1 MPLYLYQ
8 AAYTPESLA
17 AQMKKPADRFAT
29 VAKQVKSAGVKF
41 VTGGFSFGEHDI
53 TLVMDA
59 PDDSTAAA
67 VAIAIGAGG
76 AVRNAKTTRLMS
88 GAEYV
93 EALTKAAN
101 IGYKPAK

>member
-8 AAYTPESLA
+8 AAYTAESLA

-41 VTGGFSFGEHDI
+41 VTGGFNFGEHDI
-53 TLVMDA
+53 TLIMDA

-93 EALTKAAN
+93 EALKKAASL
-101 IGYKPAK
+101 GYKPAK

>member
-8 AAYTPESLA
+8 AAYTAESLA
-17 AQMKKPADRFAT
+17 AQMKNPSDRFAT
-29 VAKQVKSAGVKF
+29 VSKQVESSGVKF

-53 TLVMDA
+53 TLVMEA
-59 PDDSTAAA
+59 PDDTSAAA

-88 GAEYV
+88 GAEYID
-93 EALTKAAN
+93 ALKKAAK

>member
-8 AAYTPESLA
+8 AAYTAESLA
-17 AQMKKPADRFAT
+17 AQINKPADRFST

-59 PDDSTAAA
+59 PDDATAAA

-76 AVRNAKTTRLMS
+76 AVRSAKTTRLMS

-93 EALTKAAN
+93 EALKKAAT

>member
-8 AAYTPESLA
+8 AAYTAESLA
-17 AQMKKPADRFAT
+17 AQMKNPSDRFAT
-29 VAKQVKSAGVKF
+29 VGKQVKSAGVKF

-59 PDDSTAAA
+59 PDDATAAA
-67 VAIAIGAGG
+67 VALAIGAGG

-88 GAEYV
+88 GAEYI
-93 EALTKAAN
+93 EALKKAAT

>member
-1 MPLYLYQ
+1 M
-8 AAYTPESLA
+8 
-17 AQMKKPADRFAT
+17 
-29 VAKQVKSAGVKF
+29 
-41 VTGGFSFGEHDI
+41 TGGFSFGEYDI

-59 PDDSTAAA
+59 PDDATAAA

-93 EALTKAAN
+93 EALNKAAN

>member
-8 AAYTPESLA
+8 AAYTAESLA
-17 AQMKKPADRFAT
+17 AQMKKPADRFST

-59 PDDSTAAA
+59 PDDATAAA

-76 AVRNAKTTRLMS
+76 AVRSARTTRLMS

-93 EALTKAAN
+93 EALKKAAS